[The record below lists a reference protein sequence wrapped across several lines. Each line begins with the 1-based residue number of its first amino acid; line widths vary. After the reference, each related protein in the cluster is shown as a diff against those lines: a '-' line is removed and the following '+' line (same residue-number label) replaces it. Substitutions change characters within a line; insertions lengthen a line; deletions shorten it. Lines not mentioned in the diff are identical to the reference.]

1 VTSFELALAL
11 HVLGVMILS
20 GGAVAAAVAFESARR
35 RDRPGEVALLLGVA
49 RVGALIVL
57 PGALLVLVAGL
68 WLAGEADQFGE
79 AWLQASL
86 ALFVVALVLGA
97 TGGGRPKRARLLAA
111 RLAGDGDRLTP
122 ELRRLL
128 DDPLSRV
135 ANYGSSVLLI
145 VILVLMVWQPGR

>member
-11 HVLGVMILS
+11 HVLGVMVLS

-97 TGGGRPKRARLLAA
+97 IGGGRPKRARLLAA